1 MACLDLRPKA
11 MSSGSG
17 GGVVRKADGVALVR
31 RYFKAV
37 VAGDLDAFDRV
48 FATDFVNHRPDGN
61 FDTGP
66 DGMRQF
72 VRAVLEWIPDL
83 SVEVQDLFAHADV
96 VGARITLSGT
106 AAATGT
112 PVSLTEIQLYRIAN
126 NRIARSEER

>member
-1 MACLDLRPKA
+1 
-11 MSSGSG
+11 
-17 GGVVRKADGVALVR
+17 
-31 RYFKAV
+31 
-37 VAGDLDAFDRV
+37 
-48 FATDFVNHRPDGN
+48 
-61 FDTGP
+61 
-66 DGMRQF
+66 MRQF

-126 NRIARSEER
+126 NRIAERWFAADGL